1 MMTGEELIEWIKD
14 NHVEKS
20 VIGIVIT
27 FNDGM
32 NKRIDYDIVPRIKTN
47 TNGTKEILL

>member
-1 MMTGEELIEWIKD
+1 MTGKELIEWIKD

-20 VIGIVIT
+20 VIGIVIP

-32 NKRIDYDIVPRIKTN
+32 YERIEYDIVPRIKTN
-47 TNGTKEILL
+47 YNGTKEILL